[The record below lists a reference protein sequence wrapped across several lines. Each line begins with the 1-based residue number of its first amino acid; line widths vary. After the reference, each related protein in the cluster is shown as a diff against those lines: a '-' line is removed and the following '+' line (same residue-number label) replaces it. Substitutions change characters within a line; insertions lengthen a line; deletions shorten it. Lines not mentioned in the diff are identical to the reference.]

1 MDYIH
6 NSFIDTKEK
15 KMNNLGVAMALIMLG
30 INTCILVMEAF
41 DGFDKNL
48 KTMIVRAQ
56 LLLWIVIAVVLG
68 T

>member
-1 MDYIH
+1 
-6 NSFIDTKEK
+6 
-15 KMNNLGVAMALIMLG
+15 MNNLGVAMALIMLG